1 MGTLHQ
7 PVGDVVRI
15 EDPSGTEPKMK
26 FRKNARLDASQVE
39 DRRGMKTGGVAA
51 IGGGGIGGVVI
62 LLLLMFAG
70 GGGGDVGSALS
81 SLEGLTVG
89 DQGTPNDLSDE
100 CRTGQD
106 ANERDDCRIVG
117 VVNSVQAYW
126 TEVVPDY
133 QPALTVFFSDSVRTA
148 CGNATSA
155 VGPFYC
161 PADTTVYIDLGFYDD
176 LRRRFG
182 ATGGPFA
189 EAYVIGH
196 EYGHHLQ
203 HLTGV
208 LAANRERDSGPTSSA
223 VRIELQADCYAG
235 AWAAGAVRT
244 GFVEPLTQASIADGL
259 NAAAAIGD
267 DRIQESMGADVDP
280 HTWTHGSSEQRQR
293 WFLIGYDADD
303 PAACDTFATD
313 DL

>member
-1 MGTLHQ
+1 M
-7 PVGDVVRI
+7 R
-15 EDPSGTEPKMK
+15 
-26 FRKNARLDASQVE
+26 FRRDARLDASQVQ
-39 DRRGMKTGGVAA
+39 DRRGMRPGGMAA
-51 IGGGGIGGVVI
+51 IGGGGIGGIVV
-62 LLLLMFAG
+62 LLLLMLSG
-70 GGGGDVGSALS
+70 GGGGGALGSLD
-81 SLEGLTVG
+81 GLVV

-100 CRTGQD
+100 CRTGAD

-126 TEVVPDY
+126 SDGY
-133 QPALTVFFSDSVRTA
+133 DGYRPAQTVFFSGGVSTG

-161 PADTTVYIDLGFYDD
+161 PADSTIYIDLGFYDD
-176 LRRRFG
+176 LRSRFG

-189 EAYVIGH
+189 EAYVIAH
-196 EYGHHLQ
+196 EYGHHVQ
-203 HLTGV
+203 NLTGV
-208 LAANRERDSGPTSSA
+208 LSRNRERDTGPTSAA

-244 GFVEPLTQASIADGL
+244 GYIEPLTDASIADGL

-267 DRIQESMGADVDP
+267 DRIQETMTGEVNP

-293 WFLIGYDADD
+293 WFMVGYESDD